1 MKYNHRKYNHLVLQN
16 YIYIALFESKYA
28 VYYAERMAASIENIL
43 EVLQFV
49 FLRDIQEEEYVKYL
63 HEIVLIGTHVALKSA
78 TLSKK
83 PTNYSFIKE
92 KLSEAKISYKN
103 KNHINTIPQYEN
115 LLKLLT
121 DAISQDESG
130 KNLKLVN
137 DKTTAVNMIY
147 FKKEYDM
154 LFESIETN
162 EKVYSAIDTIENS
175 KFPDDSTSCV
185 LSRNTAIHEIHQ
197 GFTHLARHVNSGY
210 SDGKEMERFKSH
222 VRRAALDLLKLSIE
236 SMRNYF
242 TKTKQADLC
251 NEMLLEFSTIKNQEV
266 SNVVSTSMPDFKFRY
281 TSLINK
287 FIDFIK

>member
-1 MKYNHRKYNHLVLQN
+1 
-16 YIYIALFESKYA
+16 
-28 VYYAERMAASIENIL
+28 
-43 EVLQFV
+43 
-49 FLRDIQEEEYVKYL
+49 
-63 HEIVLIGTHVALKSA
+63 VALKSA
-78 TLSKK
+78 ALSKK
-83 PTNYSFIKE
+83 HANYSFIKQ
-92 KLSEAKISYKN
+92 KLGEAKKSYKN

-130 KNLKLVN
+130 KSLKLVN
-137 DKTTAVNMIY
+137 DKTAAVNMTY

-175 KFPDDSTSCV
+175 KFQDDDTSCV

-197 GFTHLARHVNSGY
+197 GFTHLARHINSGY
-210 SDGKEMERFKSH
+210 SDGKEVERFKSH
-222 VRRAALDLLKLSIE
+222 IRRAALDLLKLSIE

-242 TKTKQADLC
+242 TKTQQEELC
-251 NEMLLEFSTIKNQEV
+251 NMMLLEFSSIKNLEV

-287 FIDFIK
+287 YAAFIN